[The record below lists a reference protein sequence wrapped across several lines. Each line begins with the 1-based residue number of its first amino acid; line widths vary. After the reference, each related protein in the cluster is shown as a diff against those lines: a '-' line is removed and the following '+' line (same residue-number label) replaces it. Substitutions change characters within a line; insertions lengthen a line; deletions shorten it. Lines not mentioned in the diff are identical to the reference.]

1 MKALQVSRSH
11 FYLFTGFVFSVIISL
26 QSYLQDEKLYA
37 NGNYHNRYNNYTI
50 FKYSFEHLKGGEN
63 LYVNHDDEHFDLFKY
78 SPTFAL
84 LMAPFY
90 YMPDYIGLFA
100 WNALNILILLF
111 ALSKFKFPSE
121 KMKFLAH
128 LFLLPEL
135 ILSAQNSQSNILIAG
150 LMLLSFVYLTEER
163 IGKAAL
169 MLLLG
174 AVIKP
179 FALAGFILFLFF
191 PGKLKMFSWSLLWT
205 SLLLLLPLLLIS
217 WSELTWQ
224 YQNWREMLQMDHTSS
239 YGISTLGWLY
249 TWFGIEANKF
259 IVLAI
264 GTLLL
269 LLPLLLI
276 KEYTGPRYRLLM
288 LSSVLL
294 WVILFNHKAESSTFI
309 IAVTGIVIWF
319 FTQKASGVNTILVL
333 IAFIFTCLVA
343 TDLFPRPWRKEW
355 AEPYVIKVFP
365 CILVWLKILYDLF
378 SGWIKR
384 RQEKLSG
391 SSPR

>member
-1 MKALQVSRSH
+1 MKSLLANRTG
-11 FYLFTGFVFSVIISL
+11 LFLFFAFFLSVLISL
-26 QSYLQDEKLYA
+26 QSYLQDDKLYA

-50 FKYSFEHLKGGEN
+50 FRYSFEHLKQGEN
-63 LYVNHDDEHFDLFKY
+63 LYVNHDDQHFDLFKY

-90 YMPDYIGLFA
+90 YAPDYIGLFA
-100 WNALNILILLF
+100 WNALNILVLVF
-111 ALSKFKFPSE
+111 ALSKFHFPSE
-121 KMKFLAH
+121 KMKLLAH
-128 LFLLPEL
+128 LFLLPEI

-150 LMLLSFVYLTEER
+150 LMVLSFVYLTENK
-163 IGKAAL
+163 ISKAVL
-169 MLLLG
+169 VLLL
-174 AVIKP
+174 AVFIKP
-179 FALAGFILFLFF
+179 FALVGFILFLFF
-191 PGKLKMFSWSLLWT
+191 PGKLKMLGWSLLWT
-205 SLLLLLPLLLIS
+205 FVLLLLPLLVVS

-224 YQNWREMLQMDHTSS
+224 YHNWREMLQMDHSAS
-239 YGISTLGWLY
+239 YGISMLGWLY
-249 TWFGIEANKF
+249 TWFGIEGNKF
-259 IVLAI
+259 LVLLL

-276 KEYTGPRYRLLM
+276 REYRNSRYQLLM

-309 IAVTGIVIWF
+309 IAVTGIAIWF
-319 FTQKASGVNTILVL
+319 FTQRSSVVNTVL
-333 IAFIFTCLVA
+333 IITAFVFTCLVA

-378 SGWIKR
+378 SMWLKTR
-384 RQEKLSG
+384 ASKLSG
-391 SSPR
+391 SSSR